1 LSNGLKNTRNKTCI
15 ESIIKMANTGYNPL
29 RFSVFS
35 ATASDRCHAPAPLR
49 PPKRIRPSIPRRKQ
63 NNPKLPHSN
72 VLCYVFITGG
82 QKGAK
87 STRIFLSP
95 PVSRRP
101 VRPVCPVCRLAAK
114 GLQRQVQGLL
124 VFHPPDPESLVAG
137 CRLLVLF
144 PPLT

>member
-1 LSNGLKNTRNKTCI
+1 
-15 ESIIKMANTGYNPL
+15 MASSYNPL

-82 QKGAK
+82 QKGPSPLGYSYHRRSVVAQFVQFVQFVDWLLRDSNGK
-87 STRIFLSP
+87 SKDSWSFI
-95 PVSRRP
+95 
-101 VRPVCPVCRLAAK
+101 
-114 GLQRQVQGLL
+114 LL
-124 VFHPPDPESLVAG
+124 IPNRWLLVAG
-137 CRLLVLF
+137 CWSCSHRSLK
-144 PPLT
+144 PLWACMVRGKSD